1 MHVLQGP
8 PAFGH
13 SSCLRVGISDLPLA
27 RGAVLRARAPL
38 QCHRAGLGPGP
49 PSSCGSASP
58 PGGGRPGATASGL
71 GILRLPVGPGL
82 ACGASQPRPGA
93 SGGLLQARAPDPTG
107 GASASAS
114 SHRHMMGRKSG
125 ERARIVRSSPEMT
138 MSGGRSPKHGL
149 AADPNSQCSSRPR
162 RFGSLGLRWRR
173 RRRRRLSLSGLK
185 LDLSENTGSFVAE
198 HRG

>member
-1 MHVLQGP
+1 MPVLQGP

-27 RGAVLRARAPL
+27 RGAVLRARAPVPSGGPWPGPAFKL
-38 QCHRAGLGPGP
+38 RQCQPPRRGPPRGHCQWPGHPQAASGPGP
-49 PSSCGSASP
+49 SV
-58 PGGGRPGATASGL
+58 R
-71 GILRLPVGPGL
+71 VW
-82 ACGASQPRPGA
+82 ASQPRPGA

-149 AADPNSQCSSRPR
+149 AADPNPQCSSR
-162 RFGSLGLRWRR
+162 GDS
-173 RRRRRLSLSGLK
+173 
-185 LDLSENTGSFVAE
+185 DLSDCG
-198 HRG
+198 GGGGDDDD